1 MKARYKYRFYPTD
14 RQKHS
19 LTKLFGCVRYVWNE
33 ALAYCHTAGK
43 YLGYKHLSSWLTQLK
58 ESVQWLKEVSSVA
71 LQQSLRNLDKAYQQ
85 FFNKKG
91 GAPQF
96 KKKRSKQ
103 SVTLTNNAFSLQ
115 GKSVYLA
122 RIGIVKPIWSR
133 PLPSKPSSVTVIKD
147 SADRYFLS
155 FVVEVE
161 PGKIEAKSPSI
172 GIDLGIK
179 IFATCSDGMKYCS
192 PDYTPL
198 YHRITQ
204 LQKQLARRVK
214 GSNRWERT
222 RLRIAKLHCR
232 IDDMRTDFLHKLS
245 TKLTDENQVVCL
257 EDLNV
262 RGMLKNRKLSKA
274 ISRQGWRA
282 FRNLCE
288 AKAEKF
294 QRELRIFNRW
304 EATSQHCSKC
314 GWHWG
319 KLDLSTRV
327 VTCDN
332 CGTNHCRDVNAAKC
346 IEQVGMGH
354 RPTLKRTWRLSKT
367 AGSQDLVASVSE
379 ASRIPALKGREYVN

>member
-1 MKARYKYRFYPTD
+1 MIARYKYRFYPTD
-14 RQKHS
+14 QQKHS
-19 LTKLFGCVRYVWNE
+19 LAKLFGCARYVWNE

-43 YLGYKHLSSWLTQLK
+43 YLGYNQLSSWLTQLK
-58 ESVQWLKEVSSVA
+58 KSVAWLREVSSVG
-71 LQQSLRNLDKAYQQ
+71 LQQSLRHLDKAYQR
-85 FFNKKG
+85 FFNKEG
-91 GAPQF
+91 GAPRYR
-96 KKKRSKQ
+96 KKKTNQ
-103 SVTLTNNAFSLQ
+103 STTLVGSAFSLR
-115 GKSVYLA
+115 GKGVYLA
-122 RIGIVKPIWSR
+122 KIGVVKPIWSR
-133 PLPSKPSSVTVIKD
+133 ELPSQPSSVTVIKD
-147 SADRYFLS
+147 SAERYFLS

-161 PGKIEAKSPSI
+161 PEKIEAKSPSI
-172 GIDLGIK
+172 GVDLGIK
-179 IFATCSDGMKYCS
+179 IFAACSDEMKYYS
-192 PDYTPL
+192 PNYAPL
-198 YHRITQ
+198 YDRIAQ

-245 TKLTDENQVVCL
+245 TKLTNKNQVVVL

-274 ISRQGWRA
+274 ISRQGWRT
-282 FRNLCE
+282 FRTLCE

-294 QRELRIFNRW
+294 QRELRILNRW

-327 VTCDN
+327 VVCDN
-332 CGTNHCRDVNAAKC
+332 CGTQHCRDANAAKC

-354 RPTLKRTWRLSKT
+354 HPTLKRMQRLSKT
-367 AGSQDLVASVSE
+367 TEPKRFGGIGQ
-379 ASRIPALKGREYVN
+379 

>member
-1 MKARYKYRFYPTD
+1 
-14 RQKHS
+14 
-19 LTKLFGCVRYVWNE
+19 
-33 ALAYCHTAGK
+33 
-43 YLGYKHLSSWLTQLK
+43 
-58 ESVQWLKEVSSVA
+58 VA
-71 LQQSLRNLDKAYQQ
+71 LQQSLRHLEDAYQR
-85 FFNKKG
+85 FFNKEG
-91 GAPQF
+91 GAPRF
-96 KKKRSKQ
+96 KKKRSEQ
-103 SVTLTNNAFSLQ
+103 SATLMSNAFSLQ
-115 GKSVYLA
+115 GKGVYLA
-122 RIGIVKPIWSR
+122 KIGVVKPIWSR
-133 PLPSKPSSVTVIKD
+133 ELPSQPSSVTVIKD
-147 SADRYFLS
+147 SAERYFLS

-161 PGKIEAKSPSI
+161 PEKVEAKSPSI
-172 GIDLGIK
+172 GVDLGIK
-179 IFATCSDGMKYCS
+179 TFATCSDGTKYRS
-192 PDYTPL
+192 PDYAPL
-198 YHRITQ
+198 YDRIAQ

-245 TKLTDENQVVCL
+245 TKLTNENQVVVL

-294 QRELRIFNRW
+294 RRELRILDRW

-327 VTCDN
+327 VVCDGCN
-332 CGTNHCRDVNAAKC
+332 AVCDRDLNAAEY
-346 IEQVGMGH
+346 IEQVGMGQALRATVGV
-354 RPTLKRTWRLSKT
+354 RPTLKRTWRSFCVAGRRPCKT
-367 AGSQDLVASVSE
+367 TEPKGSVASVSDSLRGE
-379 ASRIPALKGREYVN
+379 AIASRILAL